1 MRHTT
6 IRNLIL
12 GAILAASA
20 SGCTYAT
27 MTLKD
32 GTRVSYFD
40 FHPGGNAVNAKGI
53 WETVGS
59 FEIDRTTADSSEVA
73 GAIAEGVVEAVLP

>member
-1 MRHTT
+1 M
-6 IRNLIL
+6 RNLIL
-12 GAILAASA
+12 GVIFMLSA
-20 SGCTYAT
+20 SGCTWAT

-40 FHPGGNAVNAKGI
+40 FHPGGNAVNAEGI
-53 WETVGS
+53 WQGVGS

-73 GAIAEGVVEAVLP
+73 GEIAEGIIHGVSPL